1 MDDRSSE
8 TRRRILDVALDLFAD
23 RGFSGT
29 TTRAIGSAAGVNIA
43 TLDYHFG
50 GKQGLYDAVVGRL
63 YEDLVQAFLSERS
76 DADVESVLR
85 ALWAFARGHRKH
97 LKLLVRHTLDHD
109 TLPGVVTERWSG
121 PLLDVADAFVARHR
135 PDWPPA
141 RRRVFVL
148 GTMHAL
154 VRLAITDDAW
164 LSAAVGGGPDAVI
177 DGLVDDVRSALRA

>member
-1 MDDRSSE
+1 MDDRSSD
-8 TRRRILDVALDLFAD
+8 TRRRILDEALDLFAD

-29 TTRAIGSAAGVNIA
+29 TTRAIGAAAGVNIA

-63 YEDLVQAFLSERS
+63 YEDLVQAFVSGS
-76 DADVESVLR
+76 AAPDVEPMLR
-85 ALWAFARGHRKH
+85 GLWAFALAHRKH
-97 LKLLVRHTLDHD
+97 IKLLVRHTLDHD

-121 PLLDVADAFVARHR
+121 PLLDAADAYVARHR
-135 PDWPPA
+135 PDWPST

-164 LSAAVGGGPDAVI
+164 LANAVGGGPDAVI
-177 DGLVDDVRSALRA
+177 DALVDDVRSALGA